1 MGCLDAADDAE
12 TLVDKMRIAQHKQD
26 DDHFKSKVASGAEHL
41 RGVKMQAA
49 RVPFCRVNVTI
60 P

>member
-12 TLVDKMRIAQHKQD
+12 TLADKMRISQHK
-26 DDHFKSKVASGAEHL
+26 HFNSELAFGAEHL

-49 RVPFCRVNVTI
+49 KVPFCRLNVTT